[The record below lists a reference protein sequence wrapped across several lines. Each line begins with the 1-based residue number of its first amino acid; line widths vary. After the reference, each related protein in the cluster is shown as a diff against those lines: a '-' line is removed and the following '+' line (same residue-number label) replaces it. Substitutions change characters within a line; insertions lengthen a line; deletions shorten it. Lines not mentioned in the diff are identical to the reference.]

1 MRDDIF
7 VSKWMG
13 LYPGGLKIGG
23 GLKSGFYGTYF
34 IEEEISEIYTLTLK
48 VHVNNKVKEM

>member
-1 MRDDIF
+1 MRDNIF

-23 GLKSGFYGTYF
+23 GLKSGFYGTSF